1 VEAGDFG
8 LQFWAFGRITPDSWY
23 WKCPAVNTSGNLII
37 GGYMAIRDSL
47 LLEFEHE
54 MAVTRKTLERVPEDK
69 PDWKPHEKS
78 MAMGRLAGH
87 LAELPGFVTMAL
99 QQDSF
104 NIRPAG
110 GGPSRQPLV
119 MSSRKQVLE
128 EFDKNVAGLRST
140 LSNASDET
148 LMKSW
153 SLLAGDKTIFTAPR
167 AGVIRSF
174 CINHTI
180 HHRAQLGVY
189 LRLNNVPVP
198 SIYGPSADENPFA

>member
-1 VEAGDFG
+1 
-8 LQFWAFGRITPDSWY
+8 
-23 WKCPAVNTSGNLII
+23 
-37 GGYMAIRDSL
+37 MALRDSIL
-47 LLEFEHE
+47 PEFDHE

-69 PDWKPHEKS
+69 PDWKPHDKS
-78 MAMGRLAGH
+78 MTMGRLAGH
-87 LAELPGFVTMAL
+87 VAELPGFVTMCL

-104 NIRPAG
+104 NVRPAG
-110 GGPSRQPLV
+110 GGPPRQPLV
-119 MSSRKQVLE
+119 MTSRTQLLDD
-128 EFDKNVAGLRST
+128 FDKNVAGLRNT

-167 AGVIRSF
+167 LGVVRSF
-174 CINHTI
+174 CLNHVI

-198 SIYGPSADENPFA
+198 SVYGPSADENPFV